1 MNQVTLTHKQFLNFT
16 GWSEPHALKKTV
28 TERMAKLT
36 KMGMQEVTTNGK
48 GKKANYTFFI
58 PSEFWNLLLTP
69 SMSYTAVGA
78 NYIKYLVEGRDVFET
93 QEGTI
98 VKFHSEIT
106 QELAETHNMGIE
118 AVKTTC
124 RRIRKHLIDCSYIRT
139 DIDNRQKSHRV
150 KKTSDGNWITGED
163 AFNYD
168 QQARTH
174 WTNFF
179 RSNLA
184 KYQKLEPEATK
195 VPWYLLRDKATKLY
209 RVDIARWLEVEYYR
223 VTRRAYIT
231 DNIKNDIN
239 YARQA
244 FLDTYNLAQVR
255 EELAR
260 RQNLYELEKQHRDE
274 QKRLE
279 KQQEKTS
286 IPSKEERQKIKEM
299 FNKVAVNE
307 EYAATLWTAQDDEL
321 SRELDTVLHLFR
333 DQTQE
338 LNSAEDIE

>member
-1 MNQVTLTHKQFLNFT
+1 MNQVILTHEQFLNFT

-28 TERMAKLT
+28 TERMTKLT

-48 GKKANYTFFI
+48 GKKANYTFII
-58 PSEFWNLLLTP
+58 PSEFWNLLLIP

-78 NYIKYLVEGRDVFET
+78 DYIKYLIEGRDVFET

-106 QELAETHNMGIE
+106 QELAEAHNMDIE

-139 DIDNRQKSHRV
+139 DVDNRPKSHRV
-150 KKTSDGNWITGED
+150 KKDRDGNWIIGED
-163 AFNYD
+163 AFNFD
-168 QQARTH
+168 QRARTH

-184 KYQKLEPEATK
+184 KYQQLEPKATK

-209 RVDIARWLEVEYYR
+209 RVDMARLLEVEYYR

-231 DNIKNDIN
+231 DNIKTDIN

-244 FLDTYNLAQVR
+244 FLDTYNLDQVR
-255 EELAR
+255 EALAR

-279 KQQEKTS
+279 KQQEKAS
-286 IPSKEERQKIKEM
+286 IPSKEERKKIKEL
-299 FNKVAVNE
+299 FNKVVENGE
-307 EYAATLWTAQDDEL
+307 FAAKMWTAQDDEL
-321 SRELDTVLHLFR
+321 LRELDTVLHLSC
-333 DQTQE
+333 DEIQE
-338 LNSAEDIE
+338 LEGAEDIE